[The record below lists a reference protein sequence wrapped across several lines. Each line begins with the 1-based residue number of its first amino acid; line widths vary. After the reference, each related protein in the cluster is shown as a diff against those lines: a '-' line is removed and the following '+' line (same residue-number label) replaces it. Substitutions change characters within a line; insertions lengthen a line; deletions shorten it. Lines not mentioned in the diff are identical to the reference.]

1 MCPILC
7 HTLRLK
13 KSIPASILSFSSSKE
28 KPPQPIFGQQ
38 INLII
43 LILFRCSSLAIIDV
57 CISFTISL
65 KIQLAIFEMQNR
77 EMKFFSKTRY
87 AKFENSMRKKYA
99 KHENLFLRL
108 EKKRSLDRGSSFP
121 RDITL
126 GCPEITRSLD
136 LVVNTVSSAEF
147 SISVSVLFMLIFFSF
162 PLTRGGDATYR
173 LQSAFPQI
181 DHGFV
186 LLHFL
191 RLRIL
196 FFLIFFFLCFS
207 LSSAEFGI
215 RRKKDGNEQCTI
227 SISFKVSNIF
237 IKQSIFLFTCINYS
251 ICLIIL
257 IHLCIFHPHLSLRN
271 SSFNISNI
279 FRLLR
284 KIHSSFVHN
293 FSISLSNV
301 S

>member
-1 MCPILC
+1 
-7 HTLRLK
+7 
-13 KSIPASILSFSSSKE
+13 
-28 KPPQPIFGQQ
+28 
-38 INLII
+38 
-43 LILFRCSSLAIIDV
+43 
-57 CISFTISL
+57 
-65 KIQLAIFEMQNR
+65 
-77 EMKFFSKTRY
+77 
-87 AKFENSMRKKYA
+87 MRKKYA

-186 LLHFL
+186 PLHFL

-196 FFLIFFFLCFS
+196 FFLIFFFYVFPCHRQNLES
-207 LSSAEFGI
+207 EEKKMEMSSA
-215 RRKKDGNEQCTI
+215 
-227 SISFKVSNIF
+227 
-237 IKQSIFLFTCINYS
+237 LFQY
-251 ICLIIL
+251 
-257 IHLCIFHPHLSLRN
+257 LSK
-271 SSFNISNI
+271 
-279 FRLLR
+279 FRIYL
-284 KIHSSFVHN
+284 
-293 FSISLSNV
+293 
-301 S
+301 